1 MNENTKDVVE
11 NNNSVGQ
18 QENVDEKFEQEKG
31 QENKI
36 SANESSENNET
47 VSEESSSENNETTSE
62 ESSSEN
68 NETTSE
74 ESSSENN
81 EIANEEKNTETFDSL
96 KKELSENKDKLL
108 RSLAE
113 SENTRKQMEKIR
125 IETIKYGVQPLAREI
140 LNVVDNFNR
149 ALNLKDDNNE
159 KSLEEGLTLI
169 QKEILSI
176 LEKFN
181 VKKIKALGEDF
192 NANFHQAMFE
202 KETNEFDSGK
212 VCEIVQDGYTFHD
225 RLLRPV
231 LVGVAKKS
239 NENNNDEKAEDEENN
254 KNEE

>member
-1 MNENTKDVVE
+1 MNEKTNDGVE
-11 NNNSVGQ
+11 NNNSMGP
-18 QENVDEKFEQEKG
+18 QEKVG
-31 QENKI
+31 EKIDQTKDQENKI
-36 SANESSENNET
+36 FVKKSLDDNDTSRDEGSSENNET
-47 VSEESSSENNETTSE
+47 ISDKSSLENKET
-62 ESSSEN
+62 SSQEGNLEN
-68 NETTSE
+68 
-74 ESSSENN
+74 
-81 EIANEEKNTETFDSL
+81 IDSL

-125 IETIKYGVQPLAREI
+125 IETNKYGVQPLAREI

-149 ALNLKDDNNE
+149 ALNIKDDNKE
-159 KSLEEGLTLI
+159 KSLEEGFTLI

-181 VKKIKALGEDF
+181 VKKINALGEDF

-202 KETNEFDSGK
+202 KESNEFEVGK

-231 LVGVAKKS
+231 LVGVAKKPD
-239 NENNNDEKAEDEENN
+239 ENNHGKKAEDDKNK
-254 KNEE
+254 KNEEQN

>member
-1 MNENTKDVVE
+1 MNEKTNDKLGQ
-11 NNNSVGQ
+11 NNSMEQ
-18 QENVDEKFEQEKG
+18 QENIDDKLSQEKG
-31 QENKI
+31 KDNKI
-36 SANESSENNET
+36 FDEDISENNET
-47 VSEESSSENNETTSE
+47 SGDEDILENNETSGDEDISENNETSVE
-62 ESSSEN
+62 EGN
-68 NETTSE
+68 LETV
-74 ESSSENN
+74 
-81 EIANEEKNTETFDSL
+81 DSL

-125 IETIKYGVQPLAREI
+125 IETNKYGVQPLAREI

-159 KSLEEGLTLI
+159 KGLEEGLNLI

-176 LEKFN
+176 LDKFN
-181 VKKIKALGEDF
+181 VKKIQALGEDF

-202 KETNEFDSGK
+202 KETNEFEDGK

-225 RLLRPV
+225 RLLMPV

-239 NENNNDEKAEDEENN
+239 NENNSDKNIEVEDNTE
-254 KNEE
+254 NEEKN

>member
-1 MNENTKDVVE
+1 MNDKTNDKLGQ
-11 NNNSVGQ
+11 NSSMEQ
-18 QENVDEKFEQEKG
+18 QENIDEKLSQEKG
-31 QENKI
+31 KDNKI
-36 SANESSENNET
+36 LDEDISENNESSGDEDISENNET
-47 VSEESSSENNETTSE
+47 SSEGDNLET
-62 ESSSEN
+62 
-68 NETTSE
+68 
-74 ESSSENN
+74 
-81 EIANEEKNTETFDSL
+81 IDSL

-125 IETIKYGVQPLAREI
+125 IETNKYGVQPLAREI

-159 KSLEEGLTLI
+159 KGLEEGLNLI

-181 VKKIKALGEDF
+181 VKKILALGEDF

-202 KETNEFDSGK
+202 KETNEFEDGK

-239 NENNNDEKAEDEENN
+239 NENNSDKNIEVVDHTE
-254 KNEE
+254 NEEKN

>member
-1 MNENTKDVVE
+1 MNEKTNDKLGQ
-11 NNNSVGQ
+11 NNSMEQ
-18 QENVDEKFEQEKG
+18 QENIDEKLRQEKG
-31 QENKI
+31 KDNKI
-36 SANESSENNET
+36 FDEDILENNETSGDEDVSENNET
-47 VSEESSSENNETTSE
+47 SGDEDVSENNET
-62 ESSSEN
+62 SSEGGN
-68 NETTSE
+68 LET
-74 ESSSENN
+74 
-81 EIANEEKNTETFDSL
+81 IDSL

-125 IETIKYGVQPLAREI
+125 IETNKYGVQPLAREI

-159 KSLEEGLTLI
+159 KGLEEGLNLI

-181 VKKIKALGEDF
+181 VKKIQALGEDF

-202 KETNEFDSGK
+202 KETNEFEDGK

-239 NENNNDEKAEDEENN
+239 NENNSDKNIEVDDHTE
-254 KNEE
+254 NEEKN

>member
-1 MNENTKDVVE
+1 MNEKINDEVN
-11 NNNSVGQ
+11 NNNSMET
-18 QENVDEKFEQEKG
+18 QENAGEKIDQTKD

-36 SANESSENNET
+36 LAEESLDKNNTSSNDESSESNETISDEGSLENNET
-47 VSEESSSENNETTSE
+47 PSEEGNLET
-62 ESSSEN
+62 
-68 NETTSE
+68 
-74 ESSSENN
+74 
-81 EIANEEKNTETFDSL
+81 IDSL

-113 SENTRKQMEKIR
+113 SENTRKQMEKTR
-125 IETIKYGVQPLAREI
+125 IETNKYGVQPLAREI
-140 LNVVDNFNR
+140 LNVVDNFDR
-149 ALNLKDDNNE
+149 ALNLKDDNNG
-159 KSLEEGLTLI
+159 KSLEEGLALI

-181 VKKIKALGEDF
+181 IKKIKALGEDF

-202 KETNEFDSGK
+202 KETNEFEVGK

-239 NENNNDEKAEDEENN
+239 NENNNDIKPENDDNTKKEEQN
-254 KNEE
+254 

>member
-1 MNENTKDVVE
+1 MNEKTNDKLE
-11 NNNSVGQ
+11 QNNSIEQ
-18 QENVDEKFEQEKG
+18 QENIGEKLEQEKD
-31 QENKI
+31 QENKVFV
-36 SANESSENNET
+36 EDSSEKNET
-47 VSEESSSENNETTSE
+47 SAADDSSEKKETTEDENDPENSE
-62 ESSSEN
+62 TSGGGGN
-68 NETTSE
+68 IETIDT
-74 ESSSENN
+74 
-81 EIANEEKNTETFDSL
+81 L

-125 IETIKYGVQPLAREI
+125 VETNKYGVQPLAREI

-159 KSLEEGLTLI
+159 KGLEEGLNLI

-181 VKKIKALGEDF
+181 VKKIQALGEDF

-202 KETNEFDSGK
+202 KDTNEFEDGK
-212 VCEIVQDGYTFHD
+212 ICEIVQDGYTFHD

-239 NENNNDEKAEDEENN
+239 NENNNDKKVEDDGNA
-254 KNEE
+254 KNEEHDL

>member
-1 MNENTKDVVE
+1 MNEKTNDEVE
-11 NNNSVGQ
+11 NNNSMAQ
-18 QENVDEKFEQEKG
+18 QKNDDEKLDQKKDQENNIFAE
-31 QENKI
+31 
-36 SANESSENNET
+36 ESSENNET
-47 VSEESSSENNETTSE
+47 ISEKSSPENDEIISEEDNSETIDT
-62 ESSSEN
+62 
-68 NETTSE
+68 
-74 ESSSENN
+74 
-81 EIANEEKNTETFDSL
+81 L

-125 IETIKYGVQPLAREI
+125 IETSKYGIQPLAREI

-169 QKEILSI
+169 QKDILSI

-202 KETNEFDSGK
+202 KETNEFEGGK

-239 NENNNDEKAEDEENN
+239 NENNIDKKAEDDENK

>member
-1 MNENTKDVVE
+1 MTEKTNDDVE
-11 NNNSVGQ
+11 KNNSTGT
-18 QENVDEKFEQEKG
+18 QENVGEKIDQTVD

-36 SANESSENNET
+36 SAEESLDKNNTSSDDGNSENNET
-47 VSEESSSENNETTSE
+47 ISDEGSLENNETPSE
-62 ESSSEN
+62 EGKL
-68 NETTSE
+68 ET
-74 ESSSENN
+74 
-81 EIANEEKNTETFDSL
+81 IDSL

-125 IETIKYGVQPLAREI
+125 IETNKYGVQPLAREI

-159 KSLEEGLTLI
+159 KSLEEGFTLI

-176 LEKFN
+176 LDKFN
-181 VKKIKALGEDF
+181 VKKINALGEDF

-202 KETNEFDSGK
+202 KETNEFEVGK

-239 NENNNDEKAEDEENN
+239 NENNNDKKAEGDENT
-254 KNEE
+254 KNEEQN

>member
-1 MNENTKDVVE
+1 MNEKTNDKLGQ
-11 NNNSVGQ
+11 NNSMEQ
-18 QENVDEKFEQEKG
+18 QENIEEKLSQEKG
-31 QENKI
+31 KDNKI
-36 SANESSENNET
+36 LDEDVLENNESSGDEDISEKNET
-47 VSEESSSENNETTSE
+47 SSEEGNLET
-62 ESSSEN
+62 
-68 NETTSE
+68 
-74 ESSSENN
+74 
-81 EIANEEKNTETFDSL
+81 IDSL

-125 IETIKYGVQPLAREI
+125 IETNKYGVQPLAREI

-149 ALNLKDDNNE
+149 ALSLKDDNNE
-159 KSLEEGLTLI
+159 KGLEEGLNLI

-181 VKKIKALGEDF
+181 VKKIQALGEDF

-202 KETNEFDSGK
+202 KETNEFESGK

-231 LVGVAKKS
+231 LVGVAKKP
-239 NENNNDEKAEDEENN
+239 NENNNDKKAKDDENK
-254 KNEE
+254 KNEK

>member
-1 MNENTKDVVE
+1 MNEKTNDKLGQ
-11 NNNSVGQ
+11 NNSMEQ
-18 QENVDEKFEQEKG
+18 QENIDEKLSQEKDKD
-31 QENKI
+31 NKI
-36 SANESSENNET
+36 FDEDISENNET
-47 VSEESSSENNETTSE
+47 SGDEDISENNET
-62 ESSSEN
+62 SSEGGN
-68 NETTSE
+68 LET
-74 ESSSENN
+74 
-81 EIANEEKNTETFDSL
+81 IDSL

-125 IETIKYGVQPLAREI
+125 IETNKYGVQPLAREI

-159 KSLEEGLTLI
+159 KGLEEGLNLI

-181 VKKIKALGEDF
+181 VKKIQALGEDF

-202 KETNEFDSGK
+202 KETNEFEDGK

-239 NENNNDEKAEDEENN
+239 NENNSDKNIEVDNN
-254 KNEE
+254 TENEEKN

>member
-1 MNENTKDVVE
+1 MNEKTNDEIE
-11 NNNSVGQ
+11 NNNSMAQ
-18 QENVDEKFEQEKG
+18 EENVGEKLDQEKD

-36 SANESSENNET
+36 LAEESSENNET
-47 VSEESSSENNETTSE
+47 VSKESNT
-62 ESSSEN
+62 
-68 NETTSE
+68 
-74 ESSSENN
+74 ENN
-81 EIANEEKNTETFDSL
+81 EITSEEDNLETIDAL
-96 KKELSENKDKLL
+96 KKDLSDNKDKLL
-108 RSLAE
+108 RSLAD

-125 IETIKYGVQPLAREI
+125 IETNKYGVQPLAREI

-202 KETNEFDSGK
+202 KETNEFEGGK

-231 LVGVAKKS
+231 LVGVAKKP
-239 NENNNDEKAEDEENN
+239 NENNNDKKAEDEENK
-254 KNEE
+254 KNEK

>member
-1 MNENTKDVVE
+1 MNDKTNDKLGQ
-11 NNNSVGQ
+11 NNSMEQ
-18 QENVDEKFEQEKG
+18 QENIDEKLSQEKG
-31 QENKI
+31 KDNKI
-36 SANESSENNET
+36 LDEDVLENNESSSDEDISENNET
-47 VSEESSSENNETTSE
+47 SSEGGNLET
-62 ESSSEN
+62 
-68 NETTSE
+68 
-74 ESSSENN
+74 
-81 EIANEEKNTETFDSL
+81 IDSL

-125 IETIKYGVQPLAREI
+125 IETNKYGVQPLAREI

-159 KSLEEGLTLI
+159 KGLEEGLNLI

-181 VKKIKALGEDF
+181 VKKIQALGEDF

-202 KETNEFDSGK
+202 KETNEFEDGK

-239 NENNNDEKAEDEENN
+239 NENNSDKNIEVDDNTE
-254 KNEE
+254 NEEKN

>member
-1 MNENTKDVVE
+1 MNEKTNDEVE
-11 NNNSVGQ
+11 DNNSMAQ
-18 QENVDEKFEQEKG
+18 QENDGEKLYQEKDK
-31 QENKI
+31 ENKI
-36 SANESSENNET
+36 LADENSDNNET
-47 VSEESSSENNETTSE
+47 VSEESNTENSEIASG
-62 ESSSEN
+62 ESN
-68 NETTSE
+68 T
-74 ESSSENN
+74 ENN
-81 EIANEEKNTETFDSL
+81 EIASEEDNLETLDAL

-108 RSLAE
+108 RALAE

-125 IETIKYGVQPLAREI
+125 IETNKYGVQPLAREI

-149 ALNLKDDNNE
+149 ALNIKDDNNE

-202 KETNEFDSGK
+202 KETNEFEVGK

-239 NENNNDEKAEDEENN
+239 NENNIDTNIEVDDDAKSEEKN
-254 KNEE
+254 

>member
-1 MNENTKDVVE
+1 MTENINDDVE
-11 NNNSVGQ
+11 KNNSMGT
-18 QENVDEKFEQEKG
+18 QENAGEKIDQTID
-31 QENKI
+31 QENKV
-36 SANESSENNET
+36 SAEESLDKNDNSSDEGSTENDETPSQEGNLET
-47 VSEESSSENNETTSE
+47 V
-62 ESSSEN
+62 
-68 NETTSE
+68 
-74 ESSSENN
+74 
-81 EIANEEKNTETFDSL
+81 DSL

-125 IETIKYGVQPLAREI
+125 IESNKYGVQPLAREI

-149 ALNLKDDNNE
+149 ALNLKDDNNDN
-159 KSLEEGLTLI
+159 SLEEGFTLI

-176 LEKFN
+176 LDKFN
-181 VKKIKALGEDF
+181 VKKINALGEDF

-202 KETNEFDSGK
+202 KETNEFEVGK

-239 NENNNDEKAEDEENN
+239 NENNDKKSEDDENTKN
-254 KNEE
+254 KEQN

>member
-1 MNENTKDVVE
+1 MNEKTNDKLGQ
-11 NNNSVGQ
+11 NNSMEQ
-18 QENVDEKFEQEKG
+18 QENIDEKLSQEKG
-31 QENKI
+31 KDNKI
-36 SANESSENNET
+36 LDEDVSENNE
-47 VSEESSSENNETTSE
+47 SSSDEDISENNEA
-62 ESSSEN
+62 SSEGGN
-68 NETTSE
+68 LET
-74 ESSSENN
+74 
-81 EIANEEKNTETFDSL
+81 IDSL

-125 IETIKYGVQPLAREI
+125 IETNKYGVQPLAREI

-149 ALNLKDDNNE
+149 ALNLKEDNNE
-159 KSLEEGLTLI
+159 KGLEEGLNLI

-181 VKKIKALGEDF
+181 VKKIQALGEDF

-202 KETNEFDSGK
+202 KETNEFEDGK

-239 NENNNDEKAEDEENN
+239 DENNSDKNIEVNDHTE
-254 KNEE
+254 NEEKN

>member
-1 MNENTKDVVE
+1 MNEKTNDDVE
-11 NNNSVGQ
+11 NNNSMGS
-18 QENVDEKFEQEKG
+18 QEKVG
-31 QENKI
+31 EKIDQTKDQENKI
-36 SANESSENNET
+36 FIKKSLDDNDTSRDEGSSENNET
-47 VSEESSSENNETTSE
+47 ISDESSLENKET
-62 ESSSEN
+62 SSQEDNLEN
-68 NETTSE
+68 
-74 ESSSENN
+74 
-81 EIANEEKNTETFDSL
+81 IDSL

-125 IETIKYGVQPLAREI
+125 IETNKYGVQPLAREI

-149 ALNLKDDNNE
+149 ALNLKDDNKE
-159 KSLEEGLTLI
+159 KSLEEGFTLI

-176 LEKFN
+176 LDKFN
-181 VKKIKALGEDF
+181 VKKINALGEDF

-202 KETNEFDSGK
+202 KETNEFEVGK

-231 LVGVAKKS
+231 LVGVAKKL
-239 NENNNDEKAEDEENN
+239 NENNNDKKAEDDENK

>member
-1 MNENTKDVVE
+1 MNEKTKDEIE
-11 NNNSVGQ
+11 NNNSIAQ
-18 QENVDEKFEQEKG
+18 QENIREKLD
-31 QENKI
+31 QENI
-36 SANESSENNET
+36 VIAEESSENDET
-47 VSEESSSENNETTSE
+47 ASEESSENDETASE
-62 ESSSEN
+62 ESSTEN
-68 NETTSE
+68 KEIVSE
-74 ESSSENN
+74 EDNL
-81 EIANEEKNTETFDSL
+81 ETLDSL

-125 IETIKYGVQPLAREI
+125 IETNKYGVQPLAREI
-140 LNVVDNFNR
+140 LNIVDNFNR

-159 KSLEEGLTLI
+159 KSLEEGLNLI

-202 KETNEFDSGK
+202 KETNEFEVGK
-212 VCEIVQDGYTFHD
+212 VCEIVQDGYVFHD

-231 LVGVAKKS
+231 LVGVAKKP
-239 NENNNDEKAEDEENN
+239 NENNNDKKAEDDENKKN
-254 KNEE
+254 KE

>member
-1 MNENTKDVVE
+1 MNEKTNDGVE
-11 NNNSVGQ
+11 NNNSMGP
-18 QENVDEKFEQEKG
+18 QEKVG
-31 QENKI
+31 EKIDQTKDQENKI
-36 SANESSENNET
+36 FVKKSLDDNDTSRDEGSSENNET
-47 VSEESSSENNETTSE
+47 ISDKSSLENKET
-62 ESSSEN
+62 SSQEGNLEN
-68 NETTSE
+68 
-74 ESSSENN
+74 
-81 EIANEEKNTETFDSL
+81 IDSL

-125 IETIKYGVQPLAREI
+125 IETNKYGVQPLAREI

-149 ALNLKDDNNE
+149 ALNLKDDNKE
-159 KSLEEGLTLI
+159 KSLEEGFTLI

-176 LEKFN
+176 LDKFN
-181 VKKIKALGEDF
+181 VKKINALGEDF

-202 KETNEFDSGK
+202 KETNEFEAGK

-231 LVGVAKKS
+231 LVGVAKKL
-239 NENNNDEKAEDEENN
+239 NENDNDKKAEDDENT

>member
-1 MNENTKDVVE
+1 MNEKTKDEIE
-11 NNNSVGQ
+11 NNNSIAQ
-18 QENVDEKFEQEKG
+18 QENIREKLD
-31 QENKI
+31 QENI
-36 SANESSENNET
+36 VIAEESSENDET
-47 VSEESSSENNETTSE
+47 ASEESSENDETASE
-62 ESSSEN
+62 ESSTEN
-68 NETTSE
+68 KEIVSE
-74 ESSSENN
+74 EDNL
-81 EIANEEKNTETFDSL
+81 ETLDSL

-125 IETIKYGVQPLAREI
+125 IETNKYGVQPLAREI
-140 LNVVDNFNR
+140 LNIVDNFNR

-159 KSLEEGLTLI
+159 KSLEEGLNLI

-202 KETNEFDSGK
+202 KETNEFESGK

-231 LVGVAKKS
+231 LVGVAKNS
-239 NENNNDEKAEDEENN
+239 NENNNDKKEEDDENK

>member
-1 MNENTKDVVE
+1 MGIKRKSMNEMKNDEATK
-11 NNNSVGQ
+11 NS
-18 QENVDEKFEQEKG
+18 NEQEKNDNEKLE
-31 QENKI
+31 QEQEPKI
-36 SANESSENNET
+36 LNEESPEKDEITDNEGDNESDSVT
-47 VSEESSSENNETTSE
+47 
-62 ESSSEN
+62 
-68 NETTSE
+68 
-74 ESSSENN
+74 
-81 EIANEEKNTETFDSL
+81 IDSL

-125 IETIKYGVQPLAREI
+125 IETNKYGVQPLAREI

-149 ALNLKDDNNE
+149 ALNLNDDNNE

-202 KETNEFDSGK
+202 KETNEFEDGK

-231 LVGVAKKS
+231 LVGVAKKT
-239 NENNNDEKAEDEENN
+239 NEKKKKKKKEKG
-254 KNEE
+254 KKKKKKKKKKS

>member
-1 MNENTKDVVE
+1 MNENKNDEVE
-11 NNNSVGQ
+11 NNNSMAQ
-18 QENVDEKFEQEKG
+18 QENIGEKLDQEKD

-36 SANESSENNET
+36 FAEESSENNENE
-47 VSEESSSENNETTSE
+47 SEETSSENNENESEETSSENNETAGEEDNSE
-62 ESSSEN
+62 
-68 NETTSE
+68 T
-74 ESSSENN
+74 
-81 EIANEEKNTETFDSL
+81 IDSL
-96 KKELSENKDKLL
+96 KRELSENKDKLL

-125 IETIKYGVQPLAREI
+125 IETNKYGVQPLAREI

-159 KSLEEGLTLI
+159 KSLEEGLALI

-202 KETNEFDSGK
+202 KETNEFEGGK

-231 LVGVAKKS
+231 LVGVAKKP
-239 NENNNDEKAEDEENN
+239 NENNNDNKAEEDENK

>member
-1 MNENTKDVVE
+1 MNEKINDELE
-11 NNNSVGQ
+11 NNNFKDQHESDG
-18 QENVDEKFEQEKG
+18 EKFDQEKVK
-31 QENKI
+31 ENKI
-36 SANESSENNET
+36 LAEESSDNKGTVSNVGSSENNET
-47 VSEESSSENNETTSE
+47 LSDEDNLET
-62 ESSSEN
+62 
-68 NETTSE
+68 
-74 ESSSENN
+74 
-81 EIANEEKNTETFDSL
+81 IDSL

-125 IETIKYGVQPLAREI
+125 IETNKYGVQPLAREI

-159 KSLEEGLTLI
+159 KSLEEGFTLI

-176 LEKFN
+176 LDKFN
-181 VKKIKALGEDF
+181 IVKIKAMGEDF

-202 KETNEFDSGK
+202 KETNEFEDGK

-239 NENNNDEKAEDEENN
+239 KENNNDKKVKDNGN
-254 KNEE
+254 LKNEE

>member
-1 MNENTKDVVE
+1 MTEKTNDDVE
-11 NNNSVGQ
+11 KSNSNGT
-18 QENVDEKFEQEKG
+18 QENAGEKKDQTNDKKNKITAEESLDKDDTLSDEGSK
-31 QENKI
+31 ENK
-36 SANESSENNET
+36 ETSSQEGNLET
-47 VSEESSSENNETTSE
+47 
-62 ESSSEN
+62 
-68 NETTSE
+68 
-74 ESSSENN
+74 
-81 EIANEEKNTETFDSL
+81 IDSL

-125 IETIKYGVQPLAREI
+125 IETNKYGVQPLAREI

-176 LEKFN
+176 LDKFN
-181 VKKIKALGEDF
+181 VKKINALGEDF

-202 KETNEFDSGK
+202 KETNEFEVGK

-239 NENNNDEKAEDEENN
+239 NENNNDKKVEGDENT
-254 KNEE
+254 KTEEHN

>member
-1 MNENTKDVVE
+1 MNEKTNDKLGQ
-11 NNNSVGQ
+11 NNSMEQ
-18 QENVDEKFEQEKG
+18 QENIDEKLSQEKG
-31 QENKI
+31 KDNKI
-36 SANESSENNET
+36 LDEDVLENNESSGDEDISENNET
-47 VSEESSSENNETTSE
+47 SSEGDNLET
-62 ESSSEN
+62 
-68 NETTSE
+68 
-74 ESSSENN
+74 
-81 EIANEEKNTETFDSL
+81 IDSL

-125 IETIKYGVQPLAREI
+125 IETNKYGVQPLAREI

-159 KSLEEGLTLI
+159 KGLEEGLNLI

-181 VKKIKALGEDF
+181 VKKIQALGEDF

-202 KETNEFDSGK
+202 KETNEFEDGK

-239 NENNNDEKAEDEENN
+239 SENNSDENIEVNDNTE
-254 KNEE
+254 NEEKN

>member
-1 MNENTKDVVE
+1 MNEKTNDKVE
-11 NNNSVGQ
+11 NNSSMGT
-18 QENVDEKFEQEKG
+18 QESADEKIDQTKDQES
-31 QENKI
+31 KI
-36 SANESSENNET
+36 FAEESLDKNDTSSDDESSENNET
-47 VSEESSSENNETTSE
+47 PSEEGNLET
-62 ESSSEN
+62 
-68 NETTSE
+68 
-74 ESSSENN
+74 
-81 EIANEEKNTETFDSL
+81 IDSL

-125 IETIKYGVQPLAREI
+125 IETNKYGIQPLAREI
-140 LNVVDNFNR
+140 LNVVDNFDR

-176 LEKFN
+176 LDKFN
-181 VKKIKALGEDF
+181 VKKINALGEDF

-202 KETNEFDSGK
+202 KETNDFEVGK

-239 NENNNDEKAEDEENN
+239 NQNNDKKAEDDENT
-254 KNEE
+254 KNEEQN